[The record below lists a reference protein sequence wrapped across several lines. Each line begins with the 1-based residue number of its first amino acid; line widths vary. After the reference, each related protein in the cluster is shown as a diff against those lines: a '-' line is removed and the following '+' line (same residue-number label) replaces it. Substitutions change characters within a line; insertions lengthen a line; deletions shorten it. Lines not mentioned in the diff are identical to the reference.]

1 MSLLFSLISDKILSD
16 MGSIIKVE
24 QESGKEYLLLNKEN
38 YNSGSQQNKSELSG
52 SVFASFAGFGGGVS
66 AKTVEEKS
74 EEWKKDE
81 KSLNEQVKYFCK
93 KNVLLFH
100 NPPYK

>member
-1 MSLLFSLISDKILSD
+1 VRLFFAIIIFFNSDKILSD

-24 QESGKEYLLLNKEN
+24 QESGKEYLRLNKEN

-52 SVFASFAGFGGGVS
+52 SVSASVGPFGGSVS

-74 EEWKKDE
+74 DEWKKDE
-81 KSLNEQVKYFCK
+81 KSLNEQV
-93 KNVLLFH
+93 
-100 NPPYK
+100 

>member
-1 MSLLFSLISDKILSD
+1 MSLSFSLISDKILTD

-24 QESGKEYLLLNKEN
+24 QESGKEYLRLNKEN
-38 YNSGSQQNKSELSG
+38 NNSGSQQNKSELSG
-52 SVFASFAGFGGGVS
+52 SVSASVGPFGGSVS

-74 EEWKKDE
+74 DEWKKDE
-81 KSLNEQVKYFCK
+81 KSLNEQVKYFCN

-100 NPPYK
+100 NPPSK